1 MVTGD
6 EGEGAMTRT
15 TAFITVVATALVLAA
30 PAWGAVD
37 PSQGSSLQQTD
48 AHDRAFAVQQR
59 VFPSGDDHVLI
70 DSSSSSTPYL
80 DAHERGA
87 AIGRD
92 QMVPVDSSVREIATT
107 RVISGDDHVRIDA
120 SDLPV
125 IPAPSTGSGRD
136 LEWPQ
141 VGLGLGLGIALA
153 LGLFL
158 TVRYTRARPLAH

>member
-1 MVTGD
+1 
-6 EGEGAMTRT
+6 MTRK
-15 TAFITVVATALVLAA
+15 TAFITVVATALVVAA
-30 PAWGAVD
+30 PAWGKGQPVD
-37 PSQGSSLQQTD
+37 QSQYSNLAQTD

-59 VFPSGDDHVLI
+59 SFPSGDDHVLI
-70 DSSSSSTPYL
+70 DSSSTSTPYL

-92 QMVPVDSSVREIATT
+92 QMVPVDVAVPAIATT
-107 RVISGDDHVRIDA
+107 RVLSGDDHVRIDV

-125 IPAPSTGSGRD
+125 VPAPSTSSGRE
-136 LEWPQ
+136 LEWPEI
-141 VGLGLGLGIALA
+141 GLGLGLGIALA

>member
-1 MVTGD
+1 
-6 EGEGAMTRT
+6 MTRK
-15 TAFITVVATALVLAA
+15 TAFLTVVATALVLSA

-37 PSQGSSLQQTD
+37 PSQGSGLVQTD

-59 VFPSGDDHVLI
+59 SFPSGDDHVLI
-70 DSSSSSTPYL
+70 QSQSSSTPLL

-92 QMVPVDSSVREIATT
+92 QMVPVDTSIRAVATT
-107 RVISGDDHVRIDA
+107 RVISGDDHVRIDPA
-120 SDLPV
+120 DLPV
-125 IPAPSTGSGRD
+125 VSVPSTSSGRE